1 MLFVS
6 RRLVDSVVKND
17 SSSKAKWSPEHVQ
30 GKAAGECLDFYFYFF
45 FFLVCDK
52 HSLFLMYET
61 SLQYCCK
68 MFLNERS
75 L

>member
-17 SSSKAKWSPEHVQ
+17 SSSKAKWSLEHVQ
-30 GKAAGECLDFYFYFF
+30 GKAAGECLDFF

-52 HSLFLMYET
+52 VFIKSSE
-61 SLQYCCK
+61 K
-68 MFLNERS
+68 KK
-75 L
+75 